1 MKLITTLVIEVLNP
15 LLLISLALF
24 VSLCFILS
32 LLIPVSIAELQ
43 SLFWLSVIVPL
54 FGLIIRARTKWRE
67 VTHKPQPFSWKAMLP
82 LLPLLILVP
91 AVWAEFAHPTMQ
103 ITHHG
108 DIHIAFIHQLLFDA
122 TPAENVFAAGLP
134 SNYHWLYHA
143 YLTPFAQFSSFSPA
157 SVASIANVVA
167 VYSGCL
173 WIGQTLRLLKLG
185 RPNSLRFG
193 FLILLVFFSV
203 NITSSLR
210 VLTHFVNGTYEPYAF
225 DIMLLPGA
233 NFRLHSTLGKVFNF
247 QSMTL
252 GIAIFAAALFAFV
265 KLVKDNAEPN
275 TLVLISAC
283 GIATLAVREIAALY
297 IVLVL
302 LGGFAVMTGLEWL
315 REGDIRTQVRKFWQR
330 QTGMVSPLILLIW
343 FCVSLV
349 LSVPLVKYNLDI
361 ASGFNLGRPFGLSI
375 PNVKMIIAALL
386 LFLPLF
392 AMQTIWALK
401 KGKRAQR
408 FIQISCVLGLA
419 LSTVLTLPDTNQG
432 KTIFLS
438 SMLVAISA
446 LSALKNLRQLGGYR
460 SRVAGMLEILFIVL
474 VVSQIAYVSSNF
486 LNKVRAYGD
495 TGHRF
500 IGRHIEFADDVDGR
514 LPAYRWIRD
523 HTAYNSVVLLPLIP
537 TKYSNLFHERMLY
550 VRILQLH
557 FGASNFGYAERV
569 AELDAF
575 YDGTTR
581 GEDYQR
587 LLDKMQ
593 SRVPGRPIYAVVKD
607 GEVSAQ
613 VMDKR
618 SARLVFEPATNVAKV
633 YWLNP
638 DSAP

>member
-1 MKLITTLVIEVLNP
+1 MKFVTTLVIEVLNP

-24 VSLCFILS
+24 VSLSYILS

-43 SLFWLSVIVPL
+43 ALFWLSVIVPL
-54 FGLIIRARTKWRE
+54 FGLIFRARTKWRE
-67 VTHKPQPFSWKAMLP
+67 VTHKPQPFSWKALLP
-82 LLPLLILVP
+82 LLPLLILTP

-108 DIHIAFIHQLLFDA
+108 DIHIAFVHQLLFGA

-134 SNYHWLYHA
+134 TNYHWLYHA

-157 SVASIANVVA
+157 SVASIVNVVA
-167 VYSGCL
+167 VYSGFL

-185 RPNSLRFG
+185 RPNTLRFG

-203 NITSSLR
+203 NITSSLSL
-210 VLTHFVNGTYEPYAF
+210 LTHVVNGTYKPYAF

-233 NFRLHSTLGKVFNF
+233 SVHLHSTLGKVFNF

-252 GIAIFAAALFAFV
+252 GITIFAAALYACV
-265 KLVKDNAEPN
+265 KLVKDDAEPN

-283 GIATLAVREIAALY
+283 GIAALAVREIAALY

-302 LGGFAVMTGLEWL
+302 LGGVTLLTVLEWL
-315 REGDIRTQVRKFWQR
+315 RESNLTTQVRKFWQR
-330 QTGMVSPLILLIW
+330 QSSLVSPLVLLIW

-361 ASGFNLGRPFGLSI
+361 ASGFNVGRPYGLSI

-392 AMQTIWALK
+392 VIQTFWALK
-401 KGKRAQR
+401 KGERAQR
-408 FIQISCVLGLA
+408 FLQISCVVGLA
-419 LSTVLTLPDTNQG
+419 FSTILTLPDTNQD
-432 KTIFLS
+432 KTIYLLS
-438 SMLVAISA
+438 ILVAISA
-446 LSALKNLRQLGGYR
+446 LLALKNLRQLGKRY
-460 SRVAGMLEILFIVL
+460 SRVGNALELLFVVL
-474 VVSQIAYVSSNF
+474 VVTQIVYVSSNF

-495 TGHRF
+495 TGHLF
-500 IGRHIEFADDVDGR
+500 IGGHIEFADDVDGR

-523 HTAYNSVVLLPLIP
+523 HTPYNSVVLLPLIP

-557 FGASNFGYAERV
+557 FGASRFGYAERV

-575 YDGTTR
+575 YDGTTS

-587 LLDKMQ
+587 LLIMMQ
-593 SRVPGRPIYAVVKD
+593 SRVPDRPIYAVVKD

-613 VMDKR
+613 AMEER
-618 SARLVFEPATNVAKV
+618 GARRVFEPLADVAKV